1 MNRMR
6 MFEVLRR
13 AHVSEKAALV
23 SQHHN
28 QYVFSVA
35 IDADKLEIRKTIED
49 FYKVRVLGVQV
60 VRAKK
65 RIRRMRVNSAQL
77 KQRKKA
83 YVRLAPGQRI
93 DLAAKVE

>member
-1 MNRMR
+1 MNRAR
-6 MFEVLRR
+6 MFEVLHS
-13 AHVSEKAALV
+13 AYVSEKAALV
-23 SQHHN
+23 SQQHN
-28 QYVFSVA
+28 QYVFNVA
-35 IDADKLEIRKTIED
+35 IDASKREIRKAIEE

-60 VRAKK
+60 LRRKK
-65 RIRRMRVNSAQL
+65 RIRRMRVNSARL